1 MIKFT
6 VVTCTYNAERVLQR
20 TLYSVNKQTYCN
32 IEHLII
38 DGVSK
43 DKTLAMVRAYQ
54 NRAKAGENAHE
65 IVVYSEPD
73 KGLYDAMNKGIDRAT
88 GDYLVFLNAGDVFPS
103 DDTLEYVEGCVGEG
117 ENLPGVLYGDTDI
130 VNDEGRF
137 LRHRRLSPPEKLNWR
152 SFKWGML
159 VCHQSFYARTDIARP
174 AMLDYKTLI
183 DAESMY
189 NTPPCYTIYMMGLVL
204 KWIETE
210 VGGLANMEA
219 RNNAKAKLL
228 YDYLDGSS
236 FFSNPVNKPDR
247 SIMNVTF
254 TSPSPELDKKFCA
267 EAAAAGF
274 VNLKGHRSVGGMRAS
289 IYNAMPAEG
298 VEKLVEFMK
307 QFEADN
313 A

>member
-1 MIKFT
+1 MCFSWHLGKT
-6 VVTCTYNAERVLQR
+6 EQDGASYCGLLVVKL
-20 TLYSVNKQTYCN
+20 
-32 IEHLII
+32 
-38 DGVSK
+38 
-43 DKTLAMVRAYQ
+43 
-54 NRAKAGENAHE
+54 
-65 IVVYSEPD
+65 VV
-73 KGLYDAMNKGIDRAT
+73 KR
-88 GDYLVFLNAGDVFPS
+88 
-103 DDTLEYVEGCVGEG
+103 
-117 ENLPGVLYGDTDI
+117 
-130 VNDEGRF
+130 
-137 LRHRRLSPPEKLNWR
+137 
-152 SFKWGML
+152 
-159 VCHQSFYARTDIARP
+159 
-174 AMLDYKTLI
+174 
-183 DAESMY
+183 
-189 NTPPCYTIYMMGLVL
+189 
-204 KWIETE
+204 
-210 VGGLANMEA
+210 NMEA